1 MEEGPSGYRSAVID
15 QEERPRPGS
24 TGWLKP
30 AAAGS
35 TTDSIE
41 PDPGAGA
48 RGVWLRRIFMALLA
62 VLVALGL
69 LGLLGVRSRT
79 VTAQSAD
86 GQVELSVRYAQ
97 VARAGLDVPFRI
109 TVRRQG
115 GFAGDVTLAASSSYL
130 DLFDRNAVD
139 PEPSSATSTEDDV
152 IWQFHQPP
160 GDTLE
165 VSLDMQVQGGRHWGR
180 SGHVSVLDQSGQ
192 PVATVS
198 FKTWLVP

>member
-1 MEEGPSGYRSAVID
+1 VID
-15 QEERPRPGS
+15 QEEHTRDGS

-30 AAAGS
+30 APAGS
-35 TTDSIE
+35 TTDSIK

-48 RGVWLRRIFMALLA
+48 RAVWLRRIFMALLA
-62 VLVALGL
+62 VVVALGL
-69 LGLLGVRSRT
+69 VGLLGVRSRT

-115 GFAGDVTLAASSSYL
+115 GFTGDVTVAASNSYL
-130 DLFDRNAVD
+130 DLFDRNAVE
-139 PEPSSATSTEDDV
+139 PEPSSATSTEGDI
-152 IWQFHQPP
+152 IWRFESPP

-165 VSLDMQVQGGRHWGR
+165 VSVDMQVQGGRHWGR
-180 SGHVSVLDQSGQ
+180 SGDVTVLDESGQ
-192 PVATVS
+192 PIVS
-198 FKTWLVP
+198 VGFKTWLVP

>member
-1 MEEGPSGYRSAVID
+1 VID
-15 QEERPRPGS
+15 QEEPTRPGS

-30 AAAGS
+30 APAGS
-35 TTDSIE
+35 TTDSIK

-48 RGVWLRRIFMALLA
+48 RAVWLRRIFIVLLA
-62 VLVALGL
+62 VVVALGL
-69 LGLLGVRSRT
+69 VGLLGVRSRT
-79 VTAQSAD
+79 VTAQSSD

-115 GFAGDVTLAASSSYL
+115 GFTGNVTLAASSSYL

-139 PEPSSATSTEDDV
+139 PQPSSATSTEDEL
-152 IWQFHQPP
+152 IWKFDPPP

-180 SGHVSVLDQSGQ
+180 SGHVTVLDDSGQ
-192 PVATVS
+192 PVVSVS

>member
-1 MEEGPSGYRSAVID
+1 MGQASSGYRSAVID
-15 QEERPRPGS
+15 QEEPTRTGS

-30 AAAGS
+30 APAGS
-35 TTDSIE
+35 TTDRIK

-48 RGVWLRRIFMALLA
+48 KAVWCRRAFIVLLA

-69 LGLLGVRSRT
+69 VGLLGVRSRT
-79 VTAQSAD
+79 VSAQSSD

-115 GFAGDVTLAASSSYL
+115 GFAGDVTLASSSGYL
-130 DLFDRNAVD
+130 DLFDRNAID
-139 PEPSSATSTEDDV
+139 PEPSSATSTEDRV
-152 IWQFHQPP
+152 IWKFDQPP

-165 VSLDMQVQGGRHWGR
+165 VSLDMQVQAGRHWGR
-180 SGHVSVLDQSGQ
+180 SGQVTVLDDSGQ
-192 PVATVS
+192 PIVS
-198 FKTWLVP
+198 VTFKTWLVP